1 MPEKP
6 NWSRIF
12 FLILLAGIGG
22 YWGKQL
28 FTDLFADKIPAMAN
42 PSGLTHNPLNPGDQN
57 RTYYLYK
64 PKGLERSTKK
74 HPLVIV
80 IHGMAANGRTIM
92 NYSRMNETADKYGFM
107 VAYPEMHGWL
117 DWDVSGGLNSK
128 DIPFISTLIDT
139 LVQND
144 GVDPKRVFATGYSS
158 GGDLM
163 HIFAL
168 TPDLA
173 PKIAAYAPVC
183 SNLLKSVAKSAHQS
197 TKAVSMLMISGTGD
211 WLNPWKGGIN
221 LLSVPKTF
229 EFWKK
234 HNDCNGADT
243 TTDYP
248 KNEPKDPT
256 HAQLIS
262 GAGSQDQS
270 AIQLLKINKGGHTWP
285 GSRKLHW
292 ITSRFMGETNMDVS
306 ANEFMWHFFTQ
317 HAQP

>member
-1 MPEKP
+1 MLESQ
-6 NWSRIF
+6 NRTRIF
-12 FLILLAGIGG
+12 FLILLAGLGG

-28 FTDLFADKIPAMAN
+28 YTDLFADKIPAMAN
-42 PSGLTHNPLNPGDQN
+42 PSGLTHHTLNLAGQN

-64 PKGLERSTKK
+64 PKGIEHSTEK

-80 IHGMAANGRTIM
+80 IHGLGANGKTIM

-128 DIPFISTLIDT
+128 DIPFISSLIDA

-163 HIFAL
+163 HTFAL
-168 TPDLA
+168 SPELSG
-173 PKIAAYAPVC
+173 KIAAYAPVC
-183 SNLLKSVAKSAHQS
+183 SNLLKSVAESAQS
-197 TKAVSMLMISGTGD
+197 TKAISMLMISGTGD
-211 WLNPWKGGIN
+211 WLNPWNGGIN

-229 EFWKK
+229 AFWKK
-234 HNDCNGADT
+234 HNGCSGPDA

-248 KNEPKDPT
+248 KNDSNDPT

-262 GAGSQDQS
+262 GSGGRDDA
-270 AIQLLKINKGGHTWP
+270 AIELLKIHKGGHTWP

-306 ANEFMWHFFTQ
+306 ANEFMWHFFTR